1 MAKHRIQVV
10 PADVLA
16 ADTKRFG
23 TKRLDN
29 LLAQSGLTVD
39 RLILERYCH
48 WFVGSDYGWRSEWG
62 TGRYRDDGNRRFG
75 TRQLAQHLGGH
86 SSPGPAD
93 DYRYSLHM
101 KCKAT
106 KHRGQPY
113 YWTRCLAIDLDRRD
127 RAPQPLEERY
137 EKCCEFFGTPLV
149 LRSPGGGLHLYWPL
163 AEPVSVLGFLAH
175 GPLNLLVL
183 VPDVL
188 RAGGLVVQQ
197 GNVEVLPTP
206 RQTLRLPLGGSSMQ
220 LDPCTLTAYP
230 VRSRS
235 AQVTLLVETMEQL
248 ARETPLKRADL
259 LALAPQGDKRPTTVV
274 RTVAYLRPGPSR
286 EGQVRIDVRRL
297 LTEGLYAEVCRHE
310 AAMALARHWMLTQ
323 AWSAAETVEGL
334 LKWTRE
340 KTNGLSN
347 EAAELGDWRAARRL
361 QREYERICDG
371 VASGLRRGAVRRR
384 RPARETDSV
393 IATKSEVERI
403 TDACAKQPTPVAQ
416 YRMEVFLHCLVG
428 FAKRYGQP
436 DDPAEPSEHVVH
448 VELSSKMMQLWP
460 SCSGNGYRAR
470 LTQAESMGFAVLVR
484 SYSTPVGRF
493 PGRAKTYAVPVDPNS
508 PPVLDLDADALHLAA
523 AQASTSADKGVHP
536 QQVAHAVIA
545 TSRWA
550 GDLSARYGPA
560 SAKRIRQLAAAY
572 TVALDERPTAAKAA

>member
-1 MAKHRIQVV
+1 MGYRIQVV

-16 ADTKRFG
+16 ADAKRFG

-29 LLAQSGLTVD
+29 LLTKSGLTLD
-39 RLILERYCH
+39 RLTLERYCH

-106 KHRGQPY
+106 KRRGGPY
-113 YWTRCLAIDLDRRD
+113 YWTRCLALDLDCRD
-127 RAPQPLEERY
+127 RAAQPLDERY
-137 EKCCEFFGTPLV
+137 AMCCALFGTPLV

-163 AEPVSVLGFLAH
+163 DEPVSVLGFLAH
-175 GPLNLLVL
+175 GPRNFPVL
-183 VPDVL
+183 VPDL
-188 RAGGLVVQQ
+188 LQAGGLLVRQ
-197 GNVEVLPTP
+197 GNVELLPTP

-220 LDPCTLTAYP
+220 LDPSTLSAYP
-230 VRSRS
+230 VSSRS

-259 LALAPQGDKRPTTVV
+259 LALAPQGDTRPTTVV
-274 RTVAYLRPGPSR
+274 RTVAYLRPRLSG
-286 EGQVRIDVRRL
+286 EGQVRINVRRL
-297 LTEGLYAEVCRHE
+297 LREGLYAEVCRHE
-310 AAMALARHWMLTQ
+310 AAMALARHWMLTRG
-323 AWSAAETVEGL
+323 WSAAETVDGL
-334 LKWTRE
+334 LEWTRE

-347 EAAELGDWRAARRL
+347 EAAELGEWKAARRL
-361 QREYERICDG
+361 QREYARICDG
-371 VASGLRRGAVRRR
+371 VASGLRRGVLRLR

-393 IATKSEVERI
+393 IVTASEVERI
-403 TDACAKQPTPVAQ
+403 TDACAEQPTPVAR

-428 FAKRYGQP
+428 FAKRHGQP

-460 SCSGNGYRAR
+460 SCSGAGYRTR

-484 SYSTPVGRF
+484 NYSTPVGRF
-493 PGRAKTYAVPVDPNS
+493 PGRAKTYAVPVDPES
-508 PPVLDLDADALHLAA
+508 PPALDLDADALHLAA
-523 AQASTSADKGVHP
+523 EQASTLADKKVHP

-545 TSRWA
+545 VSRWA
-550 GDLSARYGPA
+550 GDLTARYGPA
-560 SAKRIRQLAAAY
+560 AAERIRQLVAAY
-572 TVALDERPTAAKAA
+572 TAALDERPTAAKAA